1 MKKMRNSNAE
11 SDMERDEFELA
22 EYENSYDE

>member
-11 SDMERDEFELA
+11 SDMEKDEFELA
-22 EYENSYDE
+22 EYENSDDE